1 MKGVLWYMLG
11 ERIRK
16 LRKQKK
22 LTLEALAGEKL
33 TKGML
38 SLIENDK
45 AQPSMESLAYIAER
59 LNVEVAELLGNG
71 NASEL
76 RIVMVQAEQLIN
88 IDHEEDPNK
97 YKKIIDLIEPF
108 INKVTKSYESARLLE
123 LYSYALYYEKIDGW
137 QTLLQ
142 RAADIFDELNVSSSR
157 TKITV
162 FRSSIKF
169 VEHRYEEALNVFLG
183 ERKTVEEQHFYID
196 PLSLLE
202 LDYHESVLYF
212 AVGKWEQAL
221 EVMER
226 AITLSKEKRIFYL
239 INDLYRL
246 AAVQAMDEG
255 NKEKQDYYLMK
266 LKQYGEFADHEPSIH
281 FCHLFKLVTLISEEK
296 QYTKALELIEEYEA
310 EKTVHY
316 DIWLTAEKG
325 KALFYLGKYEEAFNV
340 LEQVEVPDYIHHPY
354 DLAMFYILESYKGL
368 IQLKLGHKEAALF
381 HGQRAV
387 ELFEILPPSV
397 HKTFSIDT
405 LEKIVKETRS
415 E

>member
-1 MKGVLWYMLG
+1 MLG

-59 LNVEVAELLGNG
+59 LNVEVAELLGNA

-76 RIVMVQAEQLIN
+76 RNVMVQAEQLIN

-97 YKKIIDLIEPF
+97 NKKIIKLIEPF
-108 INKVTKSYESARLLE
+108 IDKVTKSYESARLLE

-157 TKITV
+157 TKIAV

-169 VEHRYEEALNVFLG
+169 VEHHYEEALDVFLK
-183 ERKTVEEQHFYID
+183 ERKAVEEQHFYID

-212 AVGKWEQAL
+212 AVGNSEPAL
-221 EVMER
+221 NVMER

-239 INDLYRL
+239 IDDLYRL
-246 AAVQAMDEG
+246 AAVHAMDDG
-255 NKEKQDYYLMK
+255 NKEKQNYYLMK
-266 LKQYGEFADHEPSIH
+266 LKKYGEFADHEPSIH
-281 FCHLFKLVTLISEEK
+281 FYHLINLMMLISEEK
-296 QYTKALELIEEYEA
+296 QYTKALELIEEYLG
-310 EKTVHY
+310 EKMVHY
-316 DIWLTAEKG
+316 ETWLSAEKG
-325 KALFYLGKYEEAFNV
+325 KALYYLGRYDEAFAV
-340 LEQVEVPDYIHHPY
+340 LEQVKVPEYLHHPY
-354 DLAMFYILESYKGL
+354 DLAMFYILESFKGL
-368 IQLKLGHKEAALF
+368 IQLVLGNNEAALSYAKK
-381 HGQRAV
+381 GVQ
-387 ELFEILPPSV
+387 LFETLPESAY
-397 HKTFSIDT
+397 KRFSIVT
-405 LEKIVKETRS
+405 LEKIKKEF
-415 E
+415 